1 MSERTD
7 LFSEE
12 TRDLDA
18 QLRAYVARLRER
30 AREAEEGPPP
40 TEEDS

>member
-18 QLRAYVARLRER
+18 QLRAYVARLR
-30 AREAEEGPPP
+30 AEEKEREKAEAKEA
-40 TEEDS
+40 TS